1 MVFLLWLALP
11 LLGAGASYGAYRA
24 IKKKKADHR
33 YMGLPVHVYDKYHT
47 SSNIQKSKQ
56 VNELPEEEKEEYEE
70 RREELKKNLVSLDLV
85 NEPIPP
91 PEQLAEEDDVVE
103 SEDEAVNEK
112 ALALRAEWII
122 EKGAALNQ
130 HSEEA
135 VKEEVGSAI
144 ALDTELNW
152 ADFEERVEREGG
164 CGGELQITL
173 LWNNYNDLDLHVFTP
188 SLERIYF
195 NNRRTKCGGEL
206 NIDMNVKPSS
216 NRPIENVVWREEP
229 PKGIYR
235 VHVFHYATHLR
246 PDTSDPTKYTLRI
259 VYRGNSKEY
268 EGEISHGDPMTLI
281 TAFSVK

>member
-11 LLGAGASYGAYRA
+11 FLGIGASYGAYRA
-24 IKKKKADHR
+24 IKKRKVDHK
-33 YMGLPVHVYDKYHT
+33 YMGLPVHVYDKYH
-47 SSNIQKSKQ
+47 NRDFQKSRQ
-56 VNELPEEEKEEYEE
+56 VNDLSEEEKEEFEE

-85 NEPIPP
+85 NESIPP
-91 PEQLAEEDDVVE
+91 PESLAEDEVVE
-103 SEDEAVNEK
+103 PEDEVVHEK
-112 ALALRAEWII
+112 ALALRAEWAF
-122 EKGAALNQ
+122 EKGAALHH

-135 VKEEVGSAI
+135 VKEDIGDAI
-144 ALDTELNW
+144 LLDAELNW

-188 SLERIYF
+188 TLERIYF

-206 NIDMNVKPSS
+206 NIDMNVKPTS
-216 NRPIENVVWREEP
+216 NRPIENVVWRKDP

-235 VHVFHYATHLR
+235 VHIFHYATHLR
-246 PDTSDPTKYTLRI
+246 PDTSDPTEYRLRI
-259 VYRGNSKEY
+259 VYQGKSKEY

-281 TAFSVK
+281 TAFSVT